1 MLYIKRIILKTLFL
15 LLFLTTIISC
25 TTTKIIE
32 VPIET
37 IKTEY
42 IEQVK
47 YDSIYSKDS
56 IYIMQ
61 KGDTIYNNKVQY
73 LYKYKYLRDT
83 INITDTIPKIIT
95 VKDTQYINQLYAWQ
109 KILIVIGIGF
119 ILYWIIKLVIYI
131 KSKFN
136 MMLKKWFGIAHFNK
150 SYKMKRE

>member
-1 MLYIKRIILKTLFL
+1 MLYIKKLTLKTLFL

-25 TTTKIIE
+25 TTTKIVE

-83 INITDTIPKIIT
+83 INITDTIPKIVT
-95 VKDTQYINQLYAWQ
+95 VKDTQYVNQLYTWQ
-109 KILIVIGIGF
+109 KLLIVIGIGF

-131 KSKFN
+131 KSKLN
-136 MMLKKWFGIAHFNK
+136 I
-150 SYKMKRE
+150 

>member
-1 MLYIKRIILKTLFL
+1 MLYIKRLILKTLFL
-15 LLFLTTIISC
+15 LLFLTTMISC
-25 TTTKIIE
+25 KTTTKIVE
-32 VPIET
+32 VPVET

-83 INITDTIPKIIT
+83 INITDTIPKIVT
-95 VKDTQYINQLYAWQ
+95 VKDTQYINQLYTWQ

-119 ILYWIIKLVIYI
+119 ILYWTIKLVIYI
-131 KSKFN
+131 KDKFN
-136 MMLKKWFGIAHFNK
+136 I
-150 SYKMKRE
+150 

>member
-15 LLFLTTIISC
+15 LLFLTTIVSC
-25 TTTKIIE
+25 TTTKIVEI
-32 VPIET
+32 PIET

-95 VKDTQYINQLYAWQ
+95 VKDTQYINQLYTWQ

-119 ILYWIIKLVIYI
+119 ILYWIVKLVIYI

-136 MMLKKWFGIAHFNK
+136 I
-150 SYKMKRE
+150 

>member
-1 MLYIKRIILKTLFL
+1 MLYIKKLILKTLFL

-109 KILIVIGIGF
+109 KLFIVIGIGF
-119 ILYWIIKLVIYI
+119 ILYQIIKLVIYI

-136 MMLKKWFGIAHFNK
+136 I
-150 SYKMKRE
+150 

>member
-1 MLYIKRIILKTLFL
+1 MLYIKRLILKTLFL

-25 TTTKIIE
+25 TTTKIVE
-32 VPIET
+32 VPVET

-42 IEQVK
+42 VEQVK

-95 VKDTQYINQLYAWQ
+95 VKDTQYINQLYTWQ

-119 ILYWIIKLVIYI
+119 IFYWIIKLVIYI

-136 MMLKKWFGIAHFNK
+136 I
-150 SYKMKRE
+150 

>member
-1 MLYIKRIILKTLFL
+1 MLYTKRIILKILFF
-15 LLFLTTIISC
+15 LLFLTIVISC
-25 TTTKIIE
+25 KTTTKVVEIP
-32 VPIET
+32 VET

-42 IEQVK
+42 IEQIK
-47 YDSIYSKDS
+47 YDSIYHKDS

-95 VKDTQYINQLYAWQ
+95 VKDTQYINQLYTWQ

-136 MMLKKWFGIAHFNK
+136 I
-150 SYKMKRE
+150 

>member
-1 MLYIKRIILKTLFL
+1 MLYIKKLTLKTLFL
-15 LLFLTTIISC
+15 LLFLATIISC
-25 TTTKIIE
+25 TSTKTIE

-83 INITDTIPKIIT
+83 INITDTIPKIVT
-95 VKDTQYINQLYAWQ
+95 VKDTQYINQLYTWQ
-109 KILIVIGIGF
+109 KLLIVIGIGF

-136 MMLKKWFGIAHFNK
+136 I
-150 SYKMKRE
+150 

>member
-1 MLYIKRIILKTLFL
+1 MLYIKKLILKTLFL

-25 TTTKIIE
+25 TTTKIVE
-32 VPIET
+32 VPVET

-42 IEQVK
+42 IKQVK

-95 VKDTQYINQLYAWQ
+95 VKDTQYINQLYTWQ
-109 KILIVIGIGF
+109 KLLIVIGIGF

-131 KSKFN
+131 KDKFN
-136 MMLKKWFGIAHFNK
+136 I
-150 SYKMKRE
+150 

>member
-1 MLYIKRIILKTLFL
+1 MLYIKKLILKTLFL

-25 TTTKIIE
+25 TSTKIVE
-32 VPIET
+32 VPVET

-42 IEQVK
+42 VEQVK

-83 INITDTIPKIIT
+83 INIIDTIPKIIT
-95 VKDTQYINQLYAWQ
+95 VKDTQYINQLYTWQ
-109 KILIVIGIGF
+109 KILIGIGIGF
-119 ILYWIIKLVIYI
+119 ILYWIVKLVIYI

-136 MMLKKWFGIAHFNK
+136 I
-150 SYKMKRE
+150 

>member
-1 MLYIKRIILKTLFL
+1 MLYIKKLILKTLFL

-32 VPIET
+32 VPVET

-83 INITDTIPKIIT
+83 INITDTIPKVIT
-95 VKDTQYINQLYAWQ
+95 IKDTQYINQLYAWQ
-109 KILIVIGIGF
+109 KLFIVIGIGF
-119 ILYWIIKLVIYI
+119 ILYQIIKLVIYI

-136 MMLKKWFGIAHFNK
+136 I
-150 SYKMKRE
+150 

>member
-1 MLYIKRIILKTLFL
+1 MLYIKRLILKTLFL

-25 TTTKIIE
+25 TTTKIVE

-42 IEQVK
+42 IEQIK

-56 IYIMQ
+56 IYIIQ

-83 INITDTIPKIIT
+83 INITDTIPKIVT
-95 VKDTQYINQLYAWQ
+95 VKDTQYVNQLYTWQ

-136 MMLKKWFGIAHFNK
+136 I
-150 SYKMKRE
+150 

>member
-25 TTTKIIE
+25 TTTKIVE

-37 IKTEY
+37 VKTEY
-42 IEQVK
+42 IEQIK

-56 IYIMQ
+56 IYIIQ

-83 INITDTIPKIIT
+83 INITDTIPKIVT
-95 VKDTQYINQLYAWQ
+95 VKDTQYINQLYTWQ
-109 KILIVIGIGF
+109 KLLIVIGIGF

-136 MMLKKWFGIAHFNK
+136 I
-150 SYKMKRE
+150 

>member
-1 MLYIKRIILKTLFL
+1 MLYIKKLTLKTLFL
-15 LLFLTTIISC
+15 LLFLTTIVSC
-25 TTTKIIE
+25 TTTKIVE

-83 INITDTIPKIIT
+83 INITDTIPKIVT
-95 VKDTQYINQLYAWQ
+95 VKDTQYINQLYTWQ
-109 KILIVIGIGF
+109 KLLMVIGIGF
-119 ILYWIIKLVIYI
+119 ILYWIFKLVIYV

-136 MMLKKWFGIAHFNK
+136 I
-150 SYKMKRE
+150 

>member
-1 MLYIKRIILKTLFL
+1 MLYIKKLTLKTLFL

-25 TTTKIIE
+25 TTTKIVE
-32 VPIET
+32 VPVET

-73 LYKYKYLRDT
+73 IYKYKYLRDT
-83 INITDTIPKIIT
+83 INITDTIPKIVT
-95 VKDTQYINQLYAWQ
+95 VKDTQYVNQLYTWQ

-136 MMLKKWFGIAHFNK
+136 V
-150 SYKMKRE
+150 

>member
-1 MLYIKRIILKTLFL
+1 MLYIKKLILKTLFL

-25 TTTKIIE
+25 TTTKIVE

-42 IEQVK
+42 IEQIK

-83 INITDTIPKIIT
+83 INITDTIPKIVT
-95 VKDTQYINQLYAWQ
+95 VKDTQYINQLYTWQ

-136 MMLKKWFGIAHFNK
+136 V
-150 SYKMKRE
+150 

>member
-1 MLYIKRIILKTLFL
+1 MLYIKKLILKTLFS

-25 TTTKIIE
+25 TSTKTIE

-61 KGDTIYNNKVQY
+61 KGNTIYNNKVQY

-95 VKDTQYINQLYAWQ
+95 VKDTQYINQLYTWQ
-109 KILIVIGIGF
+109 KILIGIGIGF
-119 ILYWIIKLVIYI
+119 ILYWIVKLVIYI

-136 MMLKKWFGIAHFNK
+136 I
-150 SYKMKRE
+150 

>member
-1 MLYIKRIILKTLFL
+1 MLYIKKLTLKTLFL
-15 LLFLTTIISC
+15 LLFLTTVISC
-25 TTTKIIE
+25 TTTKIVE

-61 KGDTIYNNKVQY
+61 KGDTIYNNKIQY

-83 INITDTIPKIIT
+83 INITDTIPKIVTI
-95 VKDTQYINQLYAWQ
+95 KDVQYINQLYTWQ
-109 KILIVIGIGF
+109 KILIVIGIGV
-119 ILYWIIKLVIYI
+119 ILYWVIKLLI
-131 KSKFN
+131 
-136 MMLKKWFGIAHFNK
+136 
-150 SYKMKRE
+150 

>member
-1 MLYIKRIILKTLFL
+1 MLYIKKLTLKTLFL

-25 TTTKIIE
+25 TTTKIVE
-32 VPIET
+32 VPVET

-56 IYIMQ
+56 IYIIQ

-83 INITDTIPKIIT
+83 INITDTIPKIVTI
-95 VKDTQYINQLYAWQ
+95 KDVQYINQLYTWQ
-109 KILIVIGIGF
+109 KILIVIGIGV
-119 ILYWIIKLVIYI
+119 ILYWVIKLLI
-131 KSKFN
+131 
-136 MMLKKWFGIAHFNK
+136 
-150 SYKMKRE
+150 

>member
-1 MLYIKRIILKTLFL
+1 MLYIKKIILKTLFF
-15 LLFLTTIISC
+15 LLFLITIISC
-25 TTTKIIE
+25 TTTKIVE
-32 VPIET
+32 VPVET

-83 INITDTIPKIIT
+83 INITDTIPKIVT
-95 VKDTQYINQLYAWQ
+95 VKDTQYVNQLYTWQ

-131 KSKFN
+131 KDKFN
-136 MMLKKWFGIAHFNK
+136 I
-150 SYKMKRE
+150 

>member
-1 MLYIKRIILKTLFL
+1 MLYIKKLILKTLFL

-32 VPIET
+32 VPVET

-95 VKDTQYINQLYAWQ
+95 VKDTQYINQLYTWQ
-109 KILIVIGIGF
+109 KILIIIGIGF
-119 ILYWIIKLVIYI
+119 ILYWIVKLVIYI

-136 MMLKKWFGIAHFNK
+136 I
-150 SYKMKRE
+150 

>member
-1 MLYIKRIILKTLFL
+1 MLYIKRLILKTLFL

-25 TTTKIIE
+25 TTTKIVE
-32 VPIET
+32 VPVET

-56 IYIMQ
+56 IYIIQ

-83 INITDTIPKIIT
+83 INITDTIPKIVT
-95 VKDTQYINQLYAWQ
+95 VKDTQYVNQLYTWQ
-109 KILIVIGIGF
+109 KLLIVIGIGF

-136 MMLKKWFGIAHFNK
+136 I
-150 SYKMKRE
+150 

>member
-1 MLYIKRIILKTLFL
+1 MLYTKRIILKILFF
-15 LLFLTTIISC
+15 LLFLTIVISC
-25 TTTKIIE
+25 KTTTKVVEIP
-32 VPIET
+32 VET

-42 IEQVK
+42 IEQIK
-47 YDSIYSKDS
+47 YDSIYHKDS
-56 IYIMQ
+56 IYIIQ

-95 VKDTQYINQLYAWQ
+95 VKDTQYINQLYTWQ
-109 KILIVIGIGF
+109 KLLIVIGIGF

-136 MMLKKWFGIAHFNK
+136 I
-150 SYKMKRE
+150 

>member
-1 MLYIKRIILKTLFL
+1 MLYIKKLTLKTLFL

-25 TTTKIIE
+25 TTTKIVE
-32 VPIET
+32 VPVET

-42 IEQVK
+42 IEQIK
-47 YDSIYSKDS
+47 YDSIYSRDS

-83 INITDTIPKIIT
+83 INITDTIPKIVT
-95 VKDTQYINQLYAWQ
+95 VKDTQYINQLYTWQ
-109 KILIVIGIGF
+109 KLLIVIGIGL

-136 MMLKKWFGIAHFNK
+136 I
-150 SYKMKRE
+150 

>member
-1 MLYIKRIILKTLFL
+1 MLYIKRLTLKTLFL

-25 TTTKIIE
+25 TTTKIVE
-32 VPIET
+32 VPVET

-83 INITDTIPKIIT
+83 INIIDTIPKIVT
-95 VKDTQYINQLYAWQ
+95 VKDTQYVNQLYTWQ
-109 KILIVIGIGF
+109 KLLIVIGIGF

-136 MMLKKWFGIAHFNK
+136 I
-150 SYKMKRE
+150 

>member
-1 MLYIKRIILKTLFL
+1 MLYTKRMILKMLFFL
-15 LLFLTTIISC
+15 FFLTIVISC
-25 TTTKIIE
+25 KTTTKIIK
-32 VPIET
+32 VPVET

-83 INITDTIPKIIT
+83 INITDTIPKIVT
-95 VKDTQYINQLYAWQ
+95 VKDTQYINQLYTWQ
-109 KILIVIGIGF
+109 KLLMVIGI
-119 ILYWIIKLVIYI
+119 
-131 KSKFN
+131 
-136 MMLKKWFGIAHFNK
+136 
-150 SYKMKRE
+150 

>member
-1 MLYIKRIILKTLFL
+1 MLYTKRIILKILFF
-15 LLFLTTIISC
+15 LLFLIIVISC
-25 TTTKIIE
+25 KTTTKVVEIP
-32 VPIET
+32 VET

-42 IEQVK
+42 IEQIK
-47 YDSIYSKDS
+47 YDSIYHKDS

-83 INITDTIPKIIT
+83 INITDTIPTIVT
-95 VKDTQYINQLYAWQ
+95 VKDTQYINKLYTWQ
-109 KILIVIGIGF
+109 KLLIIIGIGF

-136 MMLKKWFGIAHFNK
+136 I
-150 SYKMKRE
+150 

>member
-1 MLYIKRIILKTLFL
+1 MLYIKKIILKTLFL

-25 TTTKIIE
+25 TTTKIVE
-32 VPIET
+32 VPVET

-83 INITDTIPKIIT
+83 INITDTIPKIVT
-95 VKDTQYINQLYAWQ
+95 VKDTQYINQLYTWQ
-109 KILIVIGIGF
+109 KLLIVIGIGF

-136 MMLKKWFGIAHFNK
+136 I
-150 SYKMKRE
+150 

>member
-1 MLYIKRIILKTLFL
+1 MLYIKKLILKTLFL
-15 LLFLTTIISC
+15 LLFLTTIVSC

-56 IYIMQ
+56 IYIMY

-83 INITDTIPKIIT
+83 INITDTIPKIVT
-95 VKDTQYINQLYAWQ
+95 VKDTQYVNQLYTWQ
-109 KILIVIGIGF
+109 KLLIVIGIGF

-131 KSKFN
+131 KDKFN
-136 MMLKKWFGIAHFNK
+136 I
-150 SYKMKRE
+150 

>member
-1 MLYIKRIILKTLFL
+1 MLYIKRLMLKTLFL

-25 TTTKIIE
+25 KTTTKIVE

-83 INITDTIPKIIT
+83 INITDTIPKIVT
-95 VKDTQYINQLYAWQ
+95 VKDTQYVNQLYTWQ
-109 KILIVIGIGF
+109 KILMVIGIGF

-136 MMLKKWFGIAHFNK
+136 I
-150 SYKMKRE
+150 